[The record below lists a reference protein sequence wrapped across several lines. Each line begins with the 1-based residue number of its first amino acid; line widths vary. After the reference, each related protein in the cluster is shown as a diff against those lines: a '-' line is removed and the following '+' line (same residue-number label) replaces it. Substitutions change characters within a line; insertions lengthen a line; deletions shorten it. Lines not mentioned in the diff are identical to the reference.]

1 MSIDCNFED
10 VLHVLAI
17 AVIID
22 EKILEREVEEFIRQ
36 AEGLYS
42 LFAQDQDRS
51 GARDWFIANKPKI
64 LEQMASRGRNTV
76 ILKALTRVKDPMV
89 RENLYDAMI
98 AVSMSDEEY
107 HKEESDFI
115 RSAASIWGY
124 ARPPFKV
131 SRS

>member
-22 EKILEREVEEFIRQ
+22 EKIREREVEEFIRQ